1 MDGIEFG
8 EYRYLKGIGLV
19 TISDDIPCKIL
30 AFDKTKC
37 RVLTYIPERTAT
49 RIVRTY
55 DGLTGICK
63 CSSCDRTIS
72 VYDKFCK
79 HCGAMFVGT
88 NYQ

>member
-1 MDGIEFG
+1 MMG
-8 EYRYLKGIGLV
+8 ENVRYV
-19 TISDDIPCKIL
+19 
-30 AFDKTKC
+30 
-37 RVLTYIPERTAT
+37 PERTCK

-72 VYDKFCK
+72 VYDKWCK

-88 NYQ
+88 DYARVE

>member
-1 MDGIEFG
+1 MSWSTDLHIG
-8 EYRYLKGIGLV
+8 ELRPWPDSVHVVRDNTEETRSY
-19 TISDDIPCKIL
+19 
-30 AFDKTKC
+30 F
-37 RVLTYIPERTAT
+37 PERTAT

-88 NYQ
+88 DYARVG

>member
-1 MDGIEFG
+1 MSWSPDLHIG
-8 EYRYLKGIGLV
+8 ELRPWPDSVHVVRGKADETRRY
-19 TISDDIPCKIL
+19 
-30 AFDKTKC
+30 F
-37 RVLTYIPERTAT
+37 PELTAT

-88 NYQ
+88 DYARVG